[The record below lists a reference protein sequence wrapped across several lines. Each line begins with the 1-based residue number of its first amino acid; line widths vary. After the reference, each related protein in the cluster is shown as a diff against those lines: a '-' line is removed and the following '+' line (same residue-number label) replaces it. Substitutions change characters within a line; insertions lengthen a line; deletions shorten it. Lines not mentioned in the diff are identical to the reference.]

1 MKHPTQGQVGCT
13 CPYSLSSPLL
23 LVATTVITATAP
35 TVTNII
41 TITIIA
47 IRIRDLGS
55 CCSRLWLAVTLR
67 PCFLSV
73 TREVLAT
80 SSDFQ
85 TFRGLKI
92 LGLNAKI

>member
-1 MKHPTQGQVGCT
+1 MKHPTQGQVVCT

-55 CCSRLWLAVTLR
+55 CLQLPLAG
-67 PCFLSV
+67 
-73 TREVLAT
+73 
-80 SSDFQ
+80 SDPQALFPLCNMRSTGYQ
-85 TFRGLKI
+85 Q
-92 LGLNAKI
+92 